1 MSALQEQYAA
11 VNPMGIP
18 AARWGFWSS
27 LLTAIVTVVS
37 FAIAIFTPPRSG
49 PFCLGMCVGYPYTD
63 TAPFFPRD
71 YLWIFPALLLTPLLL
86 IVCACA
92 EILGRSDRMFLGRIA
107 LAFAIVCT
115 AIITLDYFIQI
126 EVIQPS
132 LLRNEADGI
141 GLISQYNPHGLFIA
155 LEDLGYLMMSAVF
168 FFLGAFLSGQAG
180 LERALRLL
188 LLAGGVLGFVTFI
201 GMSLAFGNGLETRF
215 ELAIISINWAVLTAT
230 GIMLCILFRRYLRGA
245 AG

>member
-11 VNPMGIP
+11 VNPAGIP

-27 LLTAIVTVVS
+27 LLTAIVTVAS

-188 LLAGGVLGFVTFI
+188 LLAGGVLGFATFI
-201 GMSLAFGNGLETRF
+201 GMSLAFGNRLETRF

-230 GIMLCILFRRYLRGA
+230 GIMLSILFRRSLRRA